1 MRLSAGEEV
10 GAPAAAAFARLA
22 EFERVETAARER
34 GVEVERLGEAPMRWR
49 VAFEAAGVLRVAE
62 VRLTSLAPP
71 EGAAP
76 GRIDLEAAASGVA
89 ARIALAVAPL
99 GEARCLLGVEAT
111 LRGTGLGGRVLL
123 GTLALGAG
131 RIERAM
137 AERLAAFGRDLEA
150 RRGDGR

>member
-1 MRLSAGEEV
+1 MQLRAGDEV
-10 GAPAAAAFARLA
+10 GAPAAAAFARLT
-22 EFERVETAARER
+22 EFERVEAAARER
-34 GVEVERLGEAPMRWR
+34 GVEVERLGEASMRWR
-49 VAFEAAGVLRVAE
+49 VAFEAAGAWRVAE
-62 VRLTSLAPP
+62 VRLTGMTPP

-76 GRIDLEAAASGVA
+76 GRIDLEAVASGVA

-111 LRGTGLGGRVLL
+111 LRAAGFGGRVLV

-150 RRGDGR
+150 RRGDGG